1 MKKTLLFAATV
12 AVALTAS
19 AQSFVTTMGEWFDV
33 IPSSLTTDGQGRM
46 EIVDEIDDNLTM
58 HVQILNGQLQA
69 ETVLDITC
77 TSDSIIELSERLE
90 NDSTWSI
97 EYRDSYLYT
106 IGPMG
111 IYYTDISI
119 GMYDVDGSF
128 AFSQT
133 LFNTTAD
140 YEYMV
145 PVLSGTYSYE
155 YGREEEYYD
164 WENDTTI
171 YYTVRHRRT
180 RMKIQTINI
189 MATNGNTVGSI
200 QAPDGFSFN
209 AEGGGAAVIRMGNN
223 WYIVFGVISMTTG
236 EYVSAWYR
244 IDHQNQKINL
254 MKTTP
259 MRVYPNVVDRGQDI
273 TVELGDGMQA
283 TELEVV
289 NTLGQSVKRVP
300 VQPGQREVHIGT
312 ADLNRG
318 MNFISSPK
326 RGAVKIIVK

>member
-1 MKKTLLFAATV
+1 
-12 AVALTAS
+12 
-19 AQSFVTTMGEWFDV
+19 
-33 IPSSLTTDGQGRM
+33 M
-46 EIVDEIDDNLTM
+46 EIVDGIDDSLTM

-69 ETVLDITC
+69 EATLDITC
-77 TSDSIIELSERLE
+77 TSDSIIELYERLE
-90 NDSTWSI
+90 NDSTWRYEYDGNNLATITPI
-97 EYRDSYLYT
+97 EIFYIDMSL
-106 IGPMG
+106 
-111 IYYTDISI
+111 
-119 GMYDVDGSF
+119 GMLNYSSAF
-128 AFSQT
+128 CFSQT

-145 PVLSGTYSYE
+145 PVLSGVYSYE

-171 YYTVRHRRT
+171 YYTVHWRRT
-180 RMKIQTINI
+180 QTKIQTINI
-189 MATNGNTVGSI
+189 KAANGNTIGSI
-200 QAPDGFSFN
+200 QAPDGFSFS
-209 AEGGGAAVIRMGNN
+209 AEGESDVIRMGNN
-223 WYIVFGVISMTTG
+223 WYIVFGVTSMTTG
-236 EYVSAWYR
+236 ESVYAWYR
-244 IDHQNQKINL
+244 IDRQSQNINL

-289 NTLGQSVKRVP
+289 NTLGQNVKRVP
-300 VQPGQREVHIGT
+300 VKPGQREVHIGT

>member
-1 MKKTLLFAATV
+1 MKKTLLFAAAV

-19 AQSFVTTMGEWFDV
+19 AQSFVTTMGRWFDV

-46 EIVDEIDDNLTM
+46 EIVDENDDNLTM
-58 HVQILNGQLQA
+58 HVQIFNGQLQA
-69 ETVLDITC
+69 EATLDITC
-77 TSDSIIELSERLE
+77 TSDSIIELYERQE
-90 NDSTWSI
+90 NDSTWSY
-97 EYRDSYLYT
+97 EYDGNNLAT
-106 IGPMG
+106 ITPMT
-111 IYYTDISI
+111 IFYTDMSI
-119 GMYDVDGSF
+119 GMLNYSSGF
-128 AFSQT
+128 CFSQT

-155 YGREEEYYD
+155 YDREDYYYD

-171 YYTVRHRRT
+171 YYTVHWRRT
-180 RMKIQTINI
+180 QTKIQTINI
-189 MATNGNTVGSI
+189 KAANGNTVGTI

-209 AEGGGAAVIRMGNN
+209 TEGSSEVIRMGNN

-236 EYVSAWYR
+236 ERVYAWYR
-244 IDHQNQKINL
+244 IDRQSQKINL

-289 NTLGQSVKRVP
+289 NTLGQNVKRVP
-300 VQPGQREVHIGT
+300 VKPGQREVHIGT

>member
-1 MKKTLLFAATV
+1 MKKTLLFAAIV
-12 AVALTAS
+12 AVALTVN
-19 AQSFVTTMGEWFDV
+19 AQSFVTTTGRWFNV
-33 IPSSLTTDGQGRM
+33 VPTALTADGQGRM

-58 HVQILNGQLQA
+58 HVQILNSQLQA
-69 ETVLDITC
+69 EAALDITC
-77 TSDSIIELSERLE
+77 TSDSIINFYERQE

-97 EYRDSYLYT
+97 EYEDVHPAT
-106 IGPMG
+106 ITPIE
-111 IYYTDISI
+111 IYYVDISL
-119 GMYDVDGSF
+119 GMIDNRDF
-128 AFSQT
+128 CFSQT

-155 YGREEEYYD
+155 YDGEDYYYD

-171 YYTVRHRRT
+171 YYTVHRRT
-180 RMKIQTINI
+180 TRTKVQTINI
-189 MATNGNTVGSI
+189 KAANGNTVGSI
-200 QAPDGFSFN
+200 QAPDGFSFS
-209 AEGGGAAVIRMGNN
+209 AEGESEVIRMGNN
-223 WYIVFGVISMTTG
+223 WYIVFGVNSMTTD
-236 EYVSAWYR
+236 ESVYAWYR
-244 IDHQNQKINL
+244 IDRQSQNTNL

-289 NTLGQSVKRVP
+289 NTLGQNVKRVP
-300 VQPGQREVHIGT
+300 VKPGQREVHIGT

-318 MNFISSPK
+318 MNFINSPK